1 MKIQRV
7 GPSIQ
12 QNESQK
18 PHFQGV
24 CKIYEDGLSVLLD
37 GRPKVEKS
45 LKMFQR
51 IVEKFTD
58 GGLEVLIGHV
68 NDARIPVENTKHSA
82 NIKIIFIKNHN
93 VENFKECGFYLNTGF
108 KNPNQNTTNLFQTL
122 KDFAGEH
129 LNFDYLTYHGEKMKK
144 TGDCQI
150 EDVKEIIH
158 NPRLK
163 DGLGFFKTMVE
174 KLTNLSVKIE
184 NMPKDEAKLTNVS
197 SYEKARDMKPENLKL
212 TYNKQKPVSAGF
224 YWNSHENHHK
234 NIINIFQNL
243 KDNAGEHLRW
253 EGLLEKSDL
262 SRRRPLRK
270 NIYSIDS

>member
-1 MKIQRV
+1 MRIQRL
-7 GPSIQ
+7 GNPIQ
-12 QNESQK
+12 QNKSQK
-18 PHFQGV
+18 QHFQGV
-24 CKIYEDGLSVLLD
+24 CKVYEEGLSVLLD

-82 NIKIIFIKNHN
+82 NIKIIFIKNRD
-93 VENFKECGFYLNTGF
+93 VDNFKECGFYLNPEF

-129 LNFDYLTYHGEKMKK
+129 LNFDYLTYRGENMKK
-144 TGDCQI
+144 IGDCQI

-163 DGLGFFKTMVE
+163 EGLGFFKTMVE
-174 KLTNLSVKIE
+174 KLTNLSVKVE
-184 NMPKDEAKLTNVS
+184 NMPEAEAKLTNVS
-197 SYEKARDMKPENLKL
+197 SYEKARDIKPENLKL
-212 TYNKQKPVSAGF
+212 TYNKKKPVSVGF
-224 YWNSHENHHK
+224 YWNSHEKYYN
-234 NIINIFQNL
+234 NLINIFQNL
-243 KDNAGEHLRW
+243 KDNAGEHLSW
-253 EGLLEKSDL
+253 EGLLEKTDL
-262 SRRRPLRK
+262 RKKLSRK
-270 NIYSIDS
+270 NIYSIGD